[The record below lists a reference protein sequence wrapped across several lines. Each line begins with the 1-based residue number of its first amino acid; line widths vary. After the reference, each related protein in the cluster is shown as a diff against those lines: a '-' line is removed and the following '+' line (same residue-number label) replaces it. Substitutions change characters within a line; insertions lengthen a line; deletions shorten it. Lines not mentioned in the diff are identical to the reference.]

1 MADFLRPK
9 HYPMMISPNL
19 KHAWVNVPKNCSSF
33 IQKVLDDNNWTIV
46 QPEYAENYIDLVDGI
61 LSSKSVEKI
70 VILRDPVQRWI
81 SGFSET
87 FGIQEYRDSDV
98 KIDLNDLYD
107 LLSNDAWW
115 KLVYQ
120 NPVMCHHTEMQHR
133 FIWNAKNVKY
143 IKMQDKNP
151 IEEGHVVT
159 NANRFFMDLSNY
171 ISYTGG
177 TSNFANWKEL
187 INPVHSDKNK
197 LLVYNKILECIKNN
211 KNILDE
217 LKNALYEDYNLF
229 YNLEKFKR

>member
-1 MADFLRPK
+1 MV
-9 HYPMMISPNL
+9 SPNL
-19 KHAWVNVPKNCSSF
+19 KHAWVNIPKNCSSF
-33 IQKVLDDNNWTIV
+33 IQKILDDNNWTVV
-46 QPEYAENYIDLVDGI
+46 QSEAGNYTDLVDSI

-81 SGFSET
+81 SGFAET
-87 FGIQEYRDSDV
+87 FGLQEYNV
-98 KIDLNDLYD
+98 KIALNDLSD
-107 LLSNDAWW
+107 RFASDAWW
-115 KLVYQ
+115 KIVYQ
-120 NPVMCHHTEMQHR
+120 NPVMCFHTEMQHR

-151 IEEGHVVT
+151 IDQGHVVT
-159 NANRFFMDLSNY
+159 NPNKFFKEFTNY
-171 ISYTGG
+171 INYTGG
-177 TSNFANWKEL
+177 TSDFQNWKEL

-229 YNLEKFKR
+229 YDLEKFKR

>member
-1 MADFLRPK
+1 MVDFLRPK
-9 HYPMMISPNL
+9 NYPIMVSPNL
-19 KHAWVNVPKNCSSF
+19 KHAWVNIPKNCSSF
-33 IQKVLDDNNWTIV
+33 IQKILYDNDWTIV
-46 QPEYAENYIDLVDGI
+46 QPEYAENYIDLVDSI

-81 SGFSET
+81 SGFAET
-87 FGIQEYRDSDV
+87 FGIQEYRDSNV
-98 KIDLNDLYD
+98 KINLNDLFN

-115 KLVYQ
+115 KIVYQ
-120 NPVMCHHTEMQHR
+120 NPVMCHHTEVQHR

-151 IEEGHVVT
+151 IDQGHVVT
-159 NANRFFMDLSNY
+159 NPNKFFVELSNY

-177 TSNFANWKEL
+177 TSDFQNWKEL
-187 INPVHSDKNK
+187 INPAHSDKNK